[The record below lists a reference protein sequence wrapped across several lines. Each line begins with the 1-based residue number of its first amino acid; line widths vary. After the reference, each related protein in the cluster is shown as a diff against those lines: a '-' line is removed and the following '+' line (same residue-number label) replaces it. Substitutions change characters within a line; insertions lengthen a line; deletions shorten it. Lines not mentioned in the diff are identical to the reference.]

1 MINNINEG
9 LRHLIELGHKFGCD
23 LWTALV
29 GINMIYPTS
38 RDSYRNQFS
47 GPSCPPTGVFLTKSR
62 TVFLL
67 DTVVGPCML
76 SWSSLEDSNYHLPE
90 TSKKMLAADSR
101 HACCVDDTNDIAGVP
116 GSSHAWNP
124 LSSPQ
129 YLDISVFFFFFLHQ
143 LLWILFLSLKN
154 EVKSCYYQYNINC
167 KGKSKKKHISQSFRR
182 STRIPLSRFSPLY
195 KRILYWLSIGLDC
208 SNQPFMLKNHTLLSM
223 GFRIFMIQALLI
235 LSHSLFLC
243 NSLFFL
249 SSPVGMTHMP
259 HLSMTWASCFLLL
272 YMLFPHPG
280 RSLPALVSLPKSLLS
295 SKL

>member
-9 LRHLIELGHKFGCD
+9 LRHLIVLGHKFGCD

-29 GINMIYPTS
+29 GINRIYPTS

-129 YLDISVFFFFFLHQ
+129 YLDISVFFFFSCISFFEFYSCHLRMK
-143 LLWILFLSLKN
+143 LRGVTINIILTAK
-154 EVKSCYYQYNINC
+154 EKAKRNIY
-167 KGKSKKKHISQSFRR
+167 
-182 STRIPLSRFSPLY
+182 P
-195 KRILYWLSIGLDC
+195 
-208 SNQPFMLKNHTLLSM
+208 
-223 GFRIFMIQALLI
+223 
-235 LSHSLFLC
+235 SHSEEVLE
-243 NSLFFL
+243 
-249 SSPVGMTHMP
+249 
-259 HLSMTWASCFLLL
+259 
-272 YMLFPHPG
+272 FP
-280 RSLPALVSLPKSLLS
+280 
-295 SKL
+295 